1 MSLTFDSLDR
11 RVIDG
16 RGDDIAVGIDGTE
29 ITYARLVERSAA
41 VAGGLRLL
49 GIGPGTAVTVD
60 LDGLD
65 LVISVWALARI
76 HALPMSLRMSSP
88 MSSNHKDDNPRPTAQ
103 ARMTGDP
110 AVVIIGDE
118 RYPLKSIEL
127 TGRNDPAGAPRT
139 DPDGYREALLAA
151 YPNVIAPLE

>member
-1 MSLTFDSLDR
+1 VSLTFDSLDR

-16 RGDDIAVGIDGTE
+16 RGDDVAVGIDGTE

-49 GIGPGTAVTVD
+49 GIGPGSAVTVD
-60 LDGLD
+60 LEGLD

-76 HALPMSLRMSSP
+76 HVLPMSSP
-88 MSSNHKDDNPRPTAQ
+88 MPSPMSSSHQDDNPRPTAQ
-103 ARMTGDP
+103 ARITGDP
-110 AVVIIGDE
+110 AVVIIGDD
-118 RYPLKSIEL
+118 RYPLLSIEL
-127 TGRNDPAGAPRT
+127 TGRNDPAAAPRT

-151 YPNVIAPLE
+151 YPHIIAPLD

>member
-1 MSLTFDSLDR
+1 MSLTFDALDR

-16 RGDDIAVGIDGTE
+16 RGDDVAVGIDGTE

-60 LDGLD
+60 LEGLD

-76 HALPMSLRMSSP
+76 HVLPMSSRMSS
-88 MSSNHKDDNPRPTAQ
+88 SHQDDNPRPTAQ
-103 ARMTGDP
+103 ARITGDP
-110 AVVIIGDE
+110 AVVIIGDD
-118 RYPLKSIEL
+118 RYPLLSIEL
-127 TGRNDPAGAPRT
+127 TGRNDPAAAPRT

-151 YPNVIAPLE
+151 YPHIIAPLD

>member
-49 GIGPGTAVTVD
+49 GIGAGTAVTVD

-76 HALPMSLRMSSP
+76 HAVPMSSP
-88 MSSNHKDDNPRPTAQ
+88 MSSNHQDDNPRPTAQ

-151 YPNVIAPLE
+151 YPHVIAPLE

>member
-1 MSLTFDSLDR
+1 

-49 GIGPGTAVTVD
+49 GIGAGTAVTVD

-76 HALPMSLRMSSP
+76 HAVPMSSP
-88 MSSNHKDDNPRPTAQ
+88 MSSNHQDDNPRPTAQ

-118 RYPLKSIEL
+118 RYPLKNIEL

-139 DPDGYREALLAA
+139 DSDG
-151 YPNVIAPLE
+151 

>member
-1 MSLTFDSLDR
+1 RRGSIAGRTTPAPIHRKLVVSLTFDSLDR

-49 GIGPGTAVTVD
+49 GIGAGTAVTVD

-76 HALPMSLRMSSP
+76 HAVPMSSP
-88 MSSNHKDDNPRPTAQ
+88 MSSNHQDDNPRPTAQ
-103 ARMTGDP
+103 ARMTG
-110 AVVIIGDE
+110 
-118 RYPLKSIEL
+118 
-127 TGRNDPAGAPRT
+127 
-139 DPDGYREALLAA
+139 
-151 YPNVIAPLE
+151 